1 MDQTTFAGAQ
11 SKRGFI
17 CLYQKKTG
25 MCPKTVFWHVKV
37 PQLRHSA
44 KQLPRG
50 VHPKASLGTQSL
62 GCIFCMSFHILFH
75 IHVRGLLCRH
85 FWTDHVLD
93 VLGLLHIHCQVS
105 VGGGL
110 LWGISWT
117 DHVLDVLGLLHIHCQ
132 VSVGG
137 GLLWGI
143 SCVLFCWTGHA
154 GFLWGISCILLCRNH
169 VLDVLD
175 LLLVWVLT
183 VNYLPLH
190 TKSVVYTLQLHL
202 GFGQGVL
209 QDLNPTKSFCFFLF
223 SQSNVDKRWLRQ
235 TLKLYLATKGH
246 QQFNNIVSQ
255 QGGYAHV
262 QIES

>member
-1 MDQTTFAGAQ
+1 MQHEIDQTAFTGAQ
-11 SKRGFI
+11 SKR
-17 CLYQKKTG
+17 QTG

-50 VHPKASLGTQSL
+50 VHPKVSLGTRSL

-75 IHVRGLLCRH
+75 IHVRGLLLGVSCRH
-85 FWTDHVLD
+85 FWTDHGLD
-93 VLGLLHIHCQVS
+93 VLGLQNIHCQVN
-105 VGGGL
+105 VGGRL
-110 LWGISWT
+110 LWGIS
-117 DHVLDVLGLLHIHCQ
+117 L
-132 VSVGG
+132 
-137 GLLWGI
+137 
-143 SCVLFCWTGHA
+143 VLFCWTGHA
-154 GFLWGISCILLCRNH
+154 GFLWGISCVLLCHNQ

-175 LLLVWVLT
+175 LLLVGALR

-190 TKSVVYTLQLHL
+190 TKSVIYTLQLHL

-209 QDLNPTKSFCFFLF
+209 QDLNPTKYFCFFLF

-235 TLKLYLATKGH
+235 ANKLYLATKGH

-262 QIES
+262 QIEHTTLKILEL